1 MFVIPEFI
9 NIDFWILSI
18 SSSFKI
24 DPISPGHLSSPTQ
37 AVVEIFCTILWITI
51 HEICVS
57 HLMFSP
63 GLYWSAEGMY
73 TFSYSNDISVYTL
86 LIQWSGEQEWIFP
99 SQWAQ

>member
-1 MFVIPEFI
+1 MFIIPEYI
-9 NIDFWILSI
+9 YIDFWILSFL
-18 SSSFKI
+18 SGFLS
-24 DPISPGHLSSPTQ
+24 DPISTVHLSSPIQ

-63 GLYWSAEGMY
+63 GLYSSGECRH

-86 LIQWSGEQEWIFP
+86 LIQWSGEQEWASP
-99 SQWAQ
+99 SRWAQ